1 MTNTVIYDPIGA
13 AAPPDL
19 TREAPFRVGIL
30 GRLAPWKGQDVF
42 LEAFAPA
49 FPDDDSE
56 AWVVGAAM
64 FGEDG
69 YADTLDAQ
77 ARRLGISDRVEFRGF
92 REDVRAEL
100 SHIHLLVHCS
110 LTPEPFA
117 RWWSYGAGVPVIAA
131 DSGGRAEIITHN
143 VDGMLIPPGDVAA
156 LAATMRRIRGDACVR
171 RSSREAS
178 PGAALLTGEWGI
190 PRALCSR

>member
-1 MTNTVIYDPIGA
+1 VTNTVIYDPIGA

-117 RWWSYGAGVPVIAA
+117 RWWSYGAGVPVCRCAGVPVCRCAGVPVIAA

-143 VDGMLIPPGDVAA
+143 VDGM
-156 LAATMRRIRGDACVR
+156 
-171 RSSREAS
+171 
-178 PGAALLTGEWGI
+178 
-190 PRALCSR
+190 